1 MEIKNKIRERRRK
14 ALAQAAV
21 DDMVERFDIECCKLG
36 EPRKRVATEE
46 ELKRAEKIVNKQ
58 NQINYK
64 VGVLSY

>member
-21 DDMVERFDIECCKLG
+21 NDMVERFDIECWKLG
-36 EPRKRVATEE
+36 EPRTRVATEE
-46 ELKRAEKIVNKQ
+46 ELKRAERVVQ

-64 VGVLSY
+64 VGVLNY